1 MKKTRLYLGIT
12 FIILFTSLLMY
23 NFSGSIGSYV
33 DFEEA
38 ENRGGYLSYVIG
50 TWEPDLPHGFNIE
63 SRTFN
68 FHMKDESGN
77 VRRVVFNQPKPA
89 NFEDADQLVVKGT
102 MQNGVFFSNDM
113 LVKCPSKY
121 NDANPAEL
129 TVSES
134 SI

>member
-1 MKKTRLYLGIT
+1 MNLRLLISIVFMVG
-12 FIILFTSLLMY
+12 FTSLLMY

-33 DFEEA
+33 SFEEA
-38 ENRGGYLSYVIG
+38 EERGSSKSYVIG
-50 TWEPDLPHGFNIE
+50 TWVDDMPHGFNND

-77 VRRVVFNQPKPA
+77 VRRVVFNNAKPA
-89 NFEDADQLVVKGT
+89 NFEDADQLVIKGT
-102 MQNGVFFSNDM
+102 MSNGVFYSDDM

-121 NDANPAEL
+121 NDSGPVEL
-129 TVSES
+129 TSAEQ